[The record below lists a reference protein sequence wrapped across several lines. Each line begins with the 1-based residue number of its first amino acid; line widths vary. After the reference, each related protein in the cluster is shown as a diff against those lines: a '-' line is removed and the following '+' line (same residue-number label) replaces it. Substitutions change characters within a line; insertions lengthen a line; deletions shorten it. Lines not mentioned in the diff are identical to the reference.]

1 MCLEIG
7 SEPLPDQAVCALA
20 SALKPLEPQ
29 PCGLEVHLLKAP
41 AVAVHSEVL
50 EMPSQSPAER
60 GVLVHK
66 LQVPVTPT
74 PFAEGCEEPLNLR
87 RACLHARAPSSLAR
101 PAPVY
106 REAEEVERPGS

>member
-60 GVLVHK
+60 GVLVLAAGEIIPFVADEK
-66 LQVPVTPT
+66 VT
-74 PFAEGCEEPLNLR
+74 R
-87 RACLHARAPSSLAR
+87 RR
-101 PAPVY
+101 P
-106 REAEEVERPGS
+106 RSGR